1 MTNDLMNR
9 YNDLFDHMGGWLDN
23 SKDFL
28 DIHAFRNI
36 LQSDVAEDEHEYT
49 VKVDVPGMSKDDIH
63 LSYTDG
69 ILTISGH
76 RSTFKDDSDKKKNL
90 LRQERSEGSV
100 SRSFSLPNVDKK
112 GISAKLDGGVLT
124 VTLPKA
130 APEEN
135 EDTITIE

>member
-9 YNDLFDHMGGWLDN
+9 YNDLFDHMGDWLDKLG
-23 SKDFL
+23 S
-28 DIHAFRNI
+28 HAFRNI

-49 VKVDVPGMSKDDIH
+49 VKIDVPGMSKDDIH

-69 ILTISGH
+69 ILTISAH

-124 VTLPKA
+124 VTLPKV

-135 EDTITIE
+135 ADTITIE

>member
-9 YNDLFDHMGGWLDN
+9 YNDLFDHMGDWLD
-23 SKDFL
+23 KL
-28 DIHAFRNI
+28 DSHAFRNI

-49 VKVDVPGMSKDDIH
+49 VKIDVPGMSKDDIH

-69 ILTISGH
+69 ILTISAH

-90 LRQERSEGSV
+90 LCQERSEGSV

-124 VTLPKA
+124 VTLPKV

-135 EDTITIE
+135 ADTITIE

>member
-9 YNDLFDHMGGWLDN
+9 YNDLFDHMGDWLDKLY
-23 SKDFL
+23 S
-28 DIHAFRNI
+28 HAFRNI

-49 VKVDVPGMSKDDIH
+49 VKIDVPGMSKDDIH

-69 ILTISGH
+69 ILTISAH

-124 VTLPKA
+124 VTLPKV

-135 EDTITIE
+135 ADTITIE

>member
-9 YNDLFDHMGGWLDN
+9 YNDFFDHMGDWLD
-23 SKDFL
+23 KL
-28 DIHAFRNI
+28 DSHAFRNI

-49 VKVDVPGMSKDDIH
+49 VKIDVPGMSKDDIH

-69 ILTISGH
+69 ILTISAH

-124 VTLPKA
+124 VTLPKV

-135 EDTITIE
+135 ADTITIE

>member
-9 YNDLFDHMGGWLDN
+9 YNDLFDHMGDWLDKLY
-23 SKDFL
+23 S
-28 DIHAFRNI
+28 HAFRNI

-49 VKVDVPGMSKDDIH
+49 VKIDVPGMSKDDIH

-69 ILTISGH
+69 ILTISAH

-100 SRSFSLPNVDKK
+100 SRSLSLPNVDKK

-124 VTLPKA
+124 VTLPKV

-135 EDTITIE
+135 ADTITIE

>member
-1 MTNDLMNR
+1 MNR

-28 DIHAFRNI
+28 DSHAFRNI
-36 LQSDVAEDEHEYT
+36 LQSDLAEDDKEYT
-49 VKVDVPGMSKDDIH
+49 VKVDVPGMNKDDIH
-63 LSYTDG
+63 LAYSDG

-90 LRQERSEGSV
+90 VRQERSEGSV

-112 GISAKLDGGVLT
+112 NISAKLDNGVLT
-124 VTLPKA
+124 ITLPKA
-130 APEEN
+130 SSV
-135 EDTITIE
+135 EDEDSITIE

>member
-9 YNDLFDHMGGWLDN
+9 YNDLFDHMGDWLDKLY
-23 SKDFL
+23 S
-28 DIHAFRNI
+28 HAFRNI

-49 VKVDVPGMSKDDIH
+49 VKIDVPGMSKDDIH

-69 ILTISGH
+69 ILTISAH
-76 RSTFKDDSDKKKNL
+76 RSTFKDDSDKKNNL

-124 VTLPKA
+124 VTLPKV

-135 EDTITIE
+135 ADTITIE

>member
-9 YNDLFDHMGGWLDN
+9 YNDLFDHMGDWLDKLY
-23 SKDFL
+23 S
-28 DIHAFRNI
+28 HAFRNI

-49 VKVDVPGMSKDDIH
+49 VKIDMPGMSKDDIH

-69 ILTISGH
+69 ILTISAH

-124 VTLPKA
+124 VTLPKV

-135 EDTITIE
+135 ADTITIE

>member
-1 MTNDLMNR
+1 MANDLMNR

-28 DIHAFRNI
+28 DSHAFRNI
-36 LQSDVAEDEHEYT
+36 LQSDVAEDDNEYT
-49 VKVDVPGMSKDDIH
+49 VKVDVPGMNRDDIH
-63 LSYTDG
+63 LAYSDG

-90 LRQERSEGSV
+90 VRQERSEGSV

-112 GISAKLDGGVLT
+112 NISAKLDNGVLT
-124 VTLPKA
+124 ITLPKTS
-130 APEEN
+130 PV
-135 EDTITIE
+135 EDEDSITIE

>member
-1 MTNDLMNR
+1 MNR

-28 DIHAFRNI
+28 DSHAFRNI
-36 LQSDVAEDEHEYT
+36 LQSDVAEDDKEYT
-49 VKVDVPGMSKDDIH
+49 VKVDVPGMNRDDIH
-63 LSYTDG
+63 LAYSDG

-90 LRQERSEGSV
+90 VRQERSEGSV

-112 GISAKLDGGVLT
+112 NISAKLDNGVLT
-124 VTLPKA
+124 ITLPKTS
-130 APEEN
+130 PV
-135 EDTITIE
+135 EDEDSITIE

>member
-9 YNDLFDHMGGWLDN
+9 YNDLFDHMGDWLD
-23 SKDFL
+23 KL
-28 DIHAFRNI
+28 DSHAFRNI

-124 VTLPKA
+124 VTLPKV

-135 EDTITIE
+135 ADTITIE

>member
-9 YNDLFDHMGGWLDN
+9 YNDLFDHMGDWLDKLY
-23 SKDFL
+23 S
-28 DIHAFRNI
+28 HAFRNI

-49 VKVDVPGMSKDDIH
+49 VKIDVPGMSKDDIH

-69 ILTISGH
+69 ILTISAH

-90 LRQERSEGSV
+90 LSQERSEGSV

-124 VTLPKA
+124 VTLPKV

-135 EDTITIE
+135 ADTITIE

>member
-1 MTNDLMNR
+1 MNR

-28 DIHAFRNI
+28 DSHAFRNI
-36 LQSDVAEDEHEYT
+36 LQSDLAEDDKEYT
-49 VKVDVPGMSKDDIH
+49 VKVDVPGMNKDDIH
-63 LSYTDG
+63 LAYSDG

-90 LRQERSEGSV
+90 VRQERSEGSV

-112 GISAKLDGGVLT
+112 NISAKLDNGVLT
-124 VTLPKA
+124 ITLPKA
-130 APEEN
+130 SPV
-135 EDTITIE
+135 EDEDSIMIE

>member
-1 MTNDLMNR
+1 MANDLMNR

-28 DIHAFRNI
+28 DSHAFRNI
-36 LQSDVAEDEHEYT
+36 LQSDVAEDDKEYT
-49 VKVDVPGMSKDDIH
+49 VKVDVPGMNKDDIH
-63 LSYTDG
+63 LAYSDG

-90 LRQERSEGSV
+90 VRQERSEGSV

-112 GISAKLDGGVLT
+112 NISAKLDNGVLT
-124 VTLPKA
+124 ITLPKTS
-130 APEEN
+130 PV
-135 EDTITIE
+135 EDEDSITIE

>member
-1 MTNDLMNR
+1 MD
-9 YNDLFDHMGGWLDN
+9 
-23 SKDFL
+23 S
-28 DIHAFRNI
+28 HAFRNI

-130 APEEN
+130 TPEEN